1 MDISG
6 FDTFETAD
14 VPEGQQEIESFKN
27 ILTLRQKKERDFSFL
42 LQILPG
48 DFLKFKRQKA
58 IEENYALGNPGE
70 QFTWVNGFFLSHVDD
85 N

>member
-27 ILTLRQKKERDFSFL
+27 ILTLRQKKEKDFSFFAPDL
-42 LQILPG
+42 T
-48 DFLKFKRQKA
+48 R
-58 IEENYALGNPGE
+58 
-70 QFTWVNGFFLSHVDD
+70 
-85 N
+85 

>member
-27 ILTLRQKKERDFSFL
+27 NLTLRQKKERETFLFL

-70 QFTWVNGFFLSHVDD
+70 QFTWVNGFFISRGR
-85 N
+85 